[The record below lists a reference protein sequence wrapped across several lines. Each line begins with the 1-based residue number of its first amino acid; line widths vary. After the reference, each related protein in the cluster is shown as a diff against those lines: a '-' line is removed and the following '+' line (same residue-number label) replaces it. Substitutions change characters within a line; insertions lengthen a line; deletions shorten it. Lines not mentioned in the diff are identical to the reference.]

1 MNEYRITFTSETGE
15 SSNLNITER
24 TEAAARKSFN
34 TIHKGMGFT
43 IQSMELIR
51 ADAIATKQQERDTLE
66 AVRKMVAE
74 LGPQS
79 YLATAFA
86 GCFEDAESNIENDFA
101 DSMKARYLHADA
113 ELNAAKGTIE
123 ELEEKLRQEIAE
135 RQRARDEAQ
144 EVIKKLEAKVLSND
158 DLEDIRQLL
167 SDRATEADE
176 TTKKYAAEIVEHADD
191 PAGRE
196 FQEAVRMHRN
206 YTREA
211 EYTRNLLGRVV
222 AAKAATNT
230 TADNEAA

>member
-51 ADAIATKQQERDTLE
+51 ADAIATKQQERDTL
-66 AVRKMVAE
+66 AAIRRMVEE

-167 SDRATEADE
+167 SDRAAEADE
-176 TTKKYAAEIVEHADD
+176 TAKKYAAEIVERADD

-222 AAKAATNT
+222 AAQAATRT
-230 TADNEAA
+230 QG

>member
-51 ADAIATKQQERDTLE
+51 ADAIATKQQERDTL
-66 AVRKMVAE
+66 AAIRQMVEE

-167 SDRATEADE
+167 SDRAAEADE
-176 TTKKYAAEIVEHADD
+176 TAKKYAAEIVERADD

-222 AAKAATNT
+222 AAQVATRT
-230 TADNEAA
+230 QG

>member
-66 AVRKMVAE
+66 AIRKMVAE

-79 YLATAFA
+79 YLATAFE
-86 GCFEDAESNIENDFA
+86 GCFDDAEGNIENDFA

-167 SDRATEADE
+167 SDRAAEADE
-176 TTKKYAAEIVEHADD
+176 TAKKYAAEIVERADD

-222 AAKAATNT
+222 AAQVATRT
-230 TADNEAA
+230 QG

>member
-51 ADAIATKQQERDTLE
+51 ADAIATKQQERDTL
-66 AVRKMVAE
+66 AAIRRMVEE

-167 SDRATEADE
+167 SDRAAEADE
-176 TTKKYAAEIVEHADD
+176 TAKKYAAEIVEHADD
-191 PAGRE
+191 PAGKE
-196 FQEAVRMHRN
+196 FQEAVRMHRT

-222 AAKAATNT
+222 AAQVATRT
-230 TADNEAA
+230 QG

>member
-51 ADAIATKQQERDTLE
+51 ADAIATKQQERDTL
-66 AVRKMVAE
+66 AAIRRMVEE

-167 SDRATEADE
+167 SDRATAADE
-176 TTKKYAAEIVEHADD
+176 TAEKYAAEIVEHADD
-191 PAGRE
+191 PAGKE

-222 AAKAATNT
+222 AAQVATRT
-230 TADNEAA
+230 QG

>member
-51 ADAIATKQQERDTLE
+51 ADAIATKQQERDTL
-66 AVRKMVAE
+66 AAIRRMVEE

-167 SDRATEADE
+167 SDRAAEADE
-176 TTKKYAAEIVEHADD
+176 TAKKYAAGIVERADD

-222 AAKAATNT
+222 AAQVATRT
-230 TADNEAA
+230 QG

>member
-34 TIHKGMGFT
+34 TIHRGMGFT

-66 AVRKMVAE
+66 AIRKMVAE

-79 YLATAFA
+79 YLATAFE
-86 GCFEDAESNIENDFA
+86 GCFDDAEGNIENDFA

-167 SDRATEADE
+167 SDRAAEADE
-176 TTKKYAAEIVEHADD
+176 TAKKYAAEIVERADD

-206 YTREA
+206 YTQEA

-222 AAKAATNT
+222 AAQVATRT
-230 TADNEAA
+230 QG

>member
-51 ADAIATKQQERDTLE
+51 ADAIATKQQERDTL
-66 AVRKMVAE
+66 AAIRRMVEE

-167 SDRATEADE
+167 SDRAAEADE
-176 TTKKYAAEIVEHADD
+176 TAKKYAAEIVERADD

-196 FQEAVRMHRN
+196 FQEAVRMHRT

-222 AAKAATNT
+222 AAQVATRT
-230 TADNEAA
+230 QG

>member
-51 ADAIATKQQERDTLE
+51 ADAIATKQQERDTL
-66 AVRKMVAE
+66 AAIRRMVEE

-167 SDRATEADE
+167 SDRAAEADE
-176 TTKKYAAEIVEHADD
+176 TAKKYAAEIVERADD

-222 AAKAATNT
+222 AAQVATRT
-230 TADNEAA
+230 QG

>member
-34 TIHKGMGFT
+34 TIHRGMGFT

-66 AVRKMVAE
+66 AIRKMVAE

-79 YLATAFA
+79 YLATAFE
-86 GCFEDAESNIENDFA
+86 GCFDDAEGNIENDFA

-167 SDRATEADE
+167 SDRAAEADE
-176 TTKKYAAEIVEHADD
+176 TAKKYAAEIVERADD

-222 AAKAATNT
+222 AAQVATRT
-230 TADNEAA
+230 QG

>member
-34 TIHKGMGFT
+34 TIHRGMGFT

-66 AVRKMVAE
+66 AIRKMVAE

-79 YLATAFA
+79 YLATAFE
-86 GCFEDAESNIENDFA
+86 GCFDDAEGNIENDFG
-101 DSMKARYLHADA
+101 DSMKRRWESAEKRITELEGKLRTA
-113 ELNAAKGTIE
+113 ELNERDLRAAIEKSKADASTTITA
-123 ELEEKLRQEIAE
+123 LRGQ
-135 RQRARDEAQ
+135 
-144 EVIKKLEAKVLSND
+144 VLSPD
-158 DLEDIRQLL
+158 DIEDIRQLL
-167 SDRATEADE
+167 SDRATETDE
-176 TTKKYAAEIVEHADD
+176 TAEKYAAEIVEHADD
-191 PAGRE
+191 PAGKE
-196 FQEAVRMHRN
+196 FQEAVRMHRT

-222 AAKAATNT
+222 AAQAATRT
-230 TADNEAA
+230 QS

>member
-51 ADAIATKQQERDTLE
+51 ADAIATKQQERDTL
-66 AVRKMVAE
+66 AAIRRMVEE

-167 SDRATEADE
+167 SDRAAEADE
-176 TTKKYAAEIVEHADD
+176 TAKKYAAEIVERADD

-196 FQEAVRMHRN
+196 FQEAVSNRD
-206 YTREA
+206 
-211 EYTRNLLGRVV
+211 RNLFSGR
-222 AAKAATNT
+222 ACS
-230 TADNEAA
+230 

>member
-51 ADAIATKQQERDTLE
+51 ADAIATKQQERDTL
-66 AVRKMVAE
+66 AAIRQMVEE

-123 ELEEKLRQEIAE
+123 ELDEKLRQEIAE

-167 SDRATEADE
+167 SDRAAEADE
-176 TTKKYAAEIVEHADD
+176 TAKKYAAEIVERADD

-222 AAKAATNT
+222 AAQVATRT
-230 TADNEAA
+230 QG

>member
-51 ADAIATKQQERDTLE
+51 ADAIATKQQERDTL
-66 AVRKMVAE
+66 AAIRRMVEE

-79 YLATAFA
+79 HLATAFA

-167 SDRATEADE
+167 SDRAAEADE
-176 TTKKYAAEIVEHADD
+176 TAKKYAAEIVERADD

-222 AAKAATNT
+222 AAQVATRT
-230 TADNEAA
+230 QG